1 MSAPRI
7 AFPFFRKLYY
17 RSLYGQNNFLEKQFS
32 GLIQYGDRRWGKGDS
47 PRAKEVWEAQYQN
60 GMWDSLNGLG
70 QVGRYSMIAGYLQ
83 HFKQGGILL
92 DVGCGEGILQENL
105 RSSSY
110 SRYVGVD
117 ISGDA
122 IKRASQRK
130 DDRTSFVEADA
141 ISYCPN
147 ELFDAIIF
155 NEVLYCIEQP
165 FEVCHRYESYL
176 KKGGIFVSS
185 LFGLSERAHGVRKC
199 LKDKY
204 VILDEVI
211 VKNTATSK
219 YWICTVFKP

>member
-1 MSAPRI
+1 MRAGNIIMSAPRI

-141 ISYCPN
+141 ISYNMIRRLTDGTRVRIRVASTP
-147 ELFDAIIF
+147 AI
-155 NEVLYCIEQP
+155 
-165 FEVCHRYESYL
+165 
-176 KKGGIFVSS
+176 
-185 LFGLSERAHGVRKC
+185 RARSTC
-199 LKDKY
+199 SWT
-204 VILDEVI
+204 IRR
-211 VKNTATSK
+211 ATWQAS
-219 YWICTVFKP
+219 T